1 MEKQEIFKLH
11 KKGIIEYSIVDLHQI
26 MTDMLRKNYSFP
38 MVIKNYSKCE
48 KDWTLFSLKPNSTS
62 DRLTIE
68 NYLDGMSKISKLL
81 SQEKRP
87 DWVNT
92 LKGDIKL
99 SGIDAPH
106 YSEDGT
112 LITCVRLGNEGYS
125 CTLYIQNKSDT
136 YTAYSETHQNH
147 LEQFMNP
154 HLGPN
159 LTHFKLTF

>member
-1 MEKQEIFKLH
+1 MEKQEIFKLY
-11 KKGIIEYSIVDLHQI
+11 KKEIIEYSIVDLHQI
-26 MTDMLRKNYSFP
+26 MIDLLGKNYSFP
-38 MVIKNYSKCE
+38 NVIKNNSKNE
-48 KDWTLFSLKPNSTS
+48 KDWALFLLKPNSTS

-81 SQEKRP
+81 SQERRP

-92 LKGDIKL
+92 LKGGITL

-112 LITCVRLGNEGYS
+112 LITWVSLGNEGYS

-136 YTAYSETHQNH
+136 YLAYAETHQNA
-147 LEQFMNP
+147 LEQFMTP